1 MYYIYGIK
9 DYLIMKKIFIFL
21 TFLLI
26 NIGLFSY
33 EYKVDSFVFDF
44 SEGWNVIKGDD
55 PQSVLKIEK
64 DGSTVE
70 FIKLEDELSDFY
82 LNSRLTEQRE
92 ALINKGLKPEDIK
105 STTIHYA
112 AKFYYFVYHDKK
124 LNTVGLFTYQGV
136 TYNFLSSGLDEGN
149 VKKLIFNFKK
159 PGEKIELPPPP
170 KPKPI
175 AKKVKKPEPK
185 VQYISITESTQPLS
199 LETSTKPE
207 VSVSSTSISTV
218 TEADVSIST
227 ITSTEA
233 VTEALKEQPKESVQ
247 SLILSRIN
255 SSIENAINQSTDKQ
269 IIKRTPINKYFML
282 VLLIL
287 YIIITIYFKSR
298 FSKYSNPR
306 IKPYPKEMP
315 PDFLFPFIITRVV
328 TPAETMSQ
336 IITRNNQFLSSHF
349 NHEYK
354 KYYKWGVIGIVVVHI
369 LWSLGEFVKEGFFA
383 AAVSSLPLGNY
394 IISFIELPFIAII
407 IYSVVLKKR
416 EKQKL
421 VISDS
426 QTNTI
431 CEVAGERN
439 IFVTKDN
446 KGRDVL
452 KVRKIGSYFKR
463 QWECLNEDDNVI
475 FTIKDDHPDIWL
487 AVKLLGNKLLRSRSY
502 YSIYVDNDKRIGFL
516 FLDQNSING
525 YQVHFDYDYFR
536 LANPVHVVAIFLYII
551 SNEREENILFI

>member
-1 MYYIYGIK
+1 
-9 DYLIMKKIFIFL
+9 MKKIFIFL
-21 TFLLI
+21 TFLLLSVR
-26 NIGLFSY
+26 LFSY
-33 EYKVDSFVFDF
+33 EYKVDNFVFDF
-44 SEGWNVIKGDD
+44 SEGWNVVKGAD

-64 DGSTVE
+64 DGSTIE

-82 LNSRLTEQRE
+82 LNSRLIQQRE
-92 ALINKGLKPEDIK
+92 SLINKGLKPEDIK

-112 AKFYYFVYHDKK
+112 AKFYYFVYRDTK
-124 LNTVGLFTYQGV
+124 LNTVGLFTYHGV
-136 TYNFLSSGLDEGN
+136 TYNFLSSGLDEGD
-149 VKKLIFNFKK
+149 VKKLIFNFRK
-159 PGEKIELPPPP
+159 PDEKIELPPPP
-170 KPKPI
+170 KPKPV
-175 AKKVKKPEPK
+175 AKKVKKPKPEI
-185 VQYISITESTQPLS
+185 QYISVTESTEPVS
-199 LETSTKPE
+199 IEPSTE
-207 VSVSSTSISTV
+207 AVVDISSVSASTV
-218 TEADVSIST
+218 TETDISVST
-227 ITSTEA
+227 TTSGEIETF
-233 VTEALKEQPKESVQ
+233 KEQTKESVQ
-247 SLILSRIN
+247 SLILSKIN
-255 SSIENAINQSTDKQ
+255 SSIENAISKSTDKQ

-282 VLLIL
+282 LFLIIYL
-287 YIIITIYFKSR
+287 ITTIYFKSK

-328 TPAETMSQ
+328 TPVETMSQ

-354 KYYKWGVIGIVVVHI
+354 KYYKWGVIGIIAVHL

-394 IISFIELPFIAII
+394 IISFIELPFIAVI

-421 VISDS
+421 IISDS

-431 CEVAGERN
+431 CEITGDRN
-439 IFVTKDN
+439 SFVTKDN

-452 KVRKIGSYFKR
+452 KVRKIGSYFNR

-487 AVKLLGNKLLRSRSY
+487 AVRLLGNKLLKSRCY
-502 YSIYVDNDKRIGFL
+502 YSLYIDNDKRIGFL
-516 FLDQNSING
+516 FLDPNSING

-536 LANPVHVVAIFLYII
+536 LANPVHIVAILLYII